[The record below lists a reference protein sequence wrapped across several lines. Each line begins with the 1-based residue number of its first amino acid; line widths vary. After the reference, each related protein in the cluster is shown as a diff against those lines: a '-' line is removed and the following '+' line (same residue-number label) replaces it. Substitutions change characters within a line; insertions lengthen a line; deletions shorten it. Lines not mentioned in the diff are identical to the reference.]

1 MKFREYFKSLTVWLI
16 LYSTVHKHST
26 IEVSDTSEEDELLL
40 VLGGDTGVVKSFS
53 DASHAN
59 SRYAP
64 FLRILKDAD
73 IVAANLECAL
83 TD

>member
-1 MKFREYFKSLTVWLI
+1 
-16 LYSTVHKHST
+16 
-26 IEVSDTSEEDELLL
+26 VSDTSEEDELLL